1 MERIAVM
8 CEPLICLPRT
18 IALTRRAAELYH
30 LAASWGHV
38 DSAYE
43 LAYLYAQGTGVERNP
58 ATAAKYLSVV
68 AQVCLRRRTGSP
80 DVVS

>member
-1 MERIAVM
+1 MYGE
-8 CEPLICLPRT
+8 LGSLPRA
-18 IALTRRAAELYH
+18 IALIPRAAELYR

-58 ATAAKYLSVV
+58 ATAAKYLTMV
-68 AQVCLRRRTGSP
+68 AQV
-80 DVVS
+80 